1 MKNNIIQ
8 LTLIITSLIVVGCS
22 PANILVSGAGTSMVV
37 AEGDRSLGTVVD
49 DATIKVNIAA
59 KFINSDD
66 NLFVDVGTNVLE
78 GRVLLTGLVDN
89 QEIRID
95 AVRRVW
101 EVDGVIEVINEIQIG
116 NRATL
121 KEYAQDIW
129 ITTQVRSVAAKAVGL
144 RVISYNFE
152 TIQGKVYVALQ
163 LPTFFCWRSWSNGR
177 YWKKRDRAREIGL
190 ESLKP
195 YSPRSRKISI
205 YFSLGF

>member
-1 MKNNIIQ
+1 MKNNIIK
-8 LTLIITSLIVVGCS
+8 LSLIIASLIVIGCS

-152 TIQGKVYVALQ
+152 TIQGKVYVAGITSRPEQ
-163 LPTFFCWRSWSNGR
+163 LEDLLIAIKSIKGV
-177 YWKKRDRAREIGL
+177 KEIINYVIIK
-190 ESLKP
+190 E
-195 YSPRSRKISI
+195 
-205 YFSLGF
+205 